1 MPVDIL
7 IIWVTFEPG
16 AQSKF
21 ISTSISVS
29 DVFLETE
36 ACLDMIE
43 REKVLHNNKQ
53 QRTGFGHP
61 II

>member
-16 AQSKF
+16 AQSRF
-21 ISTSISVS
+21 MSTSISVS
-29 DVFLETE
+29 DVFLDTE

-43 REKVLHNNKQ
+43 KREGAAQ
-53 QRTGFGHP
+53 Q
-61 II
+61 

>member
-7 IIWVTFEPG
+7 IIWFAFEPG

-21 ISTSISVS
+21 MWTSISVS

-36 ACLDMIE
+36 ACLDMSE
-43 REKVLHNNKQ
+43 KREGAAQ
-53 QRTGFGHP
+53 Q
-61 II
+61 